1 MFEQLINKFSG
12 IFKKLRSKG
21 KLSEQDVD
29 SILKELRMV
38 LLESDV
44 HYRVVKDLIA
54 RVKERAGK
62 RSIRECYT
70 REMVIKILWDEIRK
84 VLGGNVS
91 SLETGGATP
100 VLIMLVGLQ
109 AIGKDNHSGKLAVR
123 LKIKDFFLWQFQL
136 ILAVPLQRA
145 VSDSVSQF
153 GD

>member
-54 RVKERAGK
+54 RVKERAVG
-62 RSIRECYT
+62 REVLESYT

-109 AIGKDNHSGKLAVR
+109 GSGKTTTLGKLAVR
-123 LKIKDFFLWQFQL
+123 LKIKDF
-136 ILAVPLQRA
+136 
-145 VSDSVSQF
+145 SF
-153 GD
+153 GNFN